1 MDCNLKNQYINTML
15 IKDIFRKIKYDINC
29 DRIGPDV
36 PFTHW
41 RLYFKNKM
49 LKLCKSKFYN
59 FSEGAEIRPG
69 AYIVGCSKIDLGK
82 NVIIRP
88 GCRFFAESNT
98 HTVTI
103 TIEDNVML
111 GSLVSIY
118 INNHRYDKS
127 DTDIIKQGHYPTEPV
142 IIKSGSWIGANCI
155 ILPGVTIGKNS
166 VIGAGSVVTNSIPEG
181 VVAFGNPARIVQK
194 IR

>member
-1 MDCNLKNQYINTML
+1 MELLK
-15 IKDIFRKIKYDINC
+15 KYQFDKNC
-29 DRIGPDV
+29 DRIGPDI

-41 RLYFKNKM
+41 KLYFKARMIKI
-49 LKLCKSKFYN
+49 CKKKF
-59 FSEGAEIRPG
+59 FEFAEGAEIRPG
-69 AYIVGCSKIDLGK
+69 AYIVGCSKIFLGK

-88 GCRFFAESNT
+88 GSRLFAESSS
-98 HTVTI
+98 HDVSI

-118 INNHRYDKS
+118 VNNHRYDRPN
-127 DTDIIKQGHYPTEPV
+127 TEIIEQGHYPTEPV
-142 IIKSGSWIGANCI
+142 LIKSGSWIGANCV

-166 VIGAGSVVTNSIPEG
+166 IIGAGSVVTQSIPDG

-194 IR
+194 I